1 MKSVTR
7 ILAFMCAALMLLAL
21 AACTN
26 PDGGESTSDTIANND
41 PATTDELY
49 LGYEKD
55 DIPDTLKYDKNDP
68 VSILYWSDAERI
80 EFEVADDADDSDRI
94 VSAIKARN
102 QVTEERLNVTLDWNG
117 HDGDV
122 GERANFTKFVETQ
135 ANAGT
140 HYDIIA
146 AYSRTAGML
155 STRGFLLDIN
165 TVEDNHLN
173 FQQNWWPS
181 TLVDT
186 CTIGKSLY
194 FVSGDIS
201 TNTLHLMYGIYFNKG
216 LLNDRQMENPQEL
229 ALSKKWTISKLIEM
243 TSDTYQDL
251 NNNGQKDAG
260 DFFGFGTV
268 YFHCDAFYT
277 GSNLRLVSQ
286 DDDKVLIISPD
297 FSSEKTINLVDQLGR
312 WLTTDS
318 CITAGKYQESFVNGD
333 GLFVLNR
340 VYMADAQNSCGL
352 NAVDWSYGI
361 VPVPLYNEDQE
372 NYVTVMGNPFTL
384 YAIGNGCSDP
394 SRSTAVLEVLAS
406 EAYRRTTP
414 AIFEVNMKLRYAKD
428 NIDAQM
434 FDIIRS
440 TVSYD
445 LGRIYSDDLLF
456 MSEMPSNAAVAGT
469 SWNTALQS
477 KVNGLTI
484 KINKIVSD
492 LEKNANLAR

>member
-1 MKSVTR
+1 
-7 ILAFMCAALMLLAL
+7 MCAALMLLAL

-201 TNTLHLMYGIYFNKG
+201 TNTLHFMYGIYFNKG

-318 CITAGKYQESFVNGD
+318 CITADKYQESFVNGD

-352 NAVDWSYGI
+352 NAVEWSYGI

-456 MSEMPSNAAVAGT
+456 MSEMPSKAAVAGT